1 MEKTTI
7 KRRMTGNVVSNK
19 MTKTVVVEV
28 SSVKVH
34 PKYHKR
40 YSVTKKYPAHV
51 KEGEYQI
58 GDKVE
63 IEECPPVSKTVNWVV
78 IGKVTKA

>member
-1 MEKTTI
+1 MEKTSI
-7 KRRMTGNVVSNK
+7 KRRLTGNVVSNK

-40 YSVTKKYPAHV
+40 YSVTKKYPSHV
-51 KEGEYQI
+51 KEGQYAI

-63 IEECPPVSKTVNWVV
+63 IEECPPVSKTVHWVV
-78 IGKVTKA
+78 VGKVTKA